1 MRYLRIRSRI
11 LVSVAALC
19 VLAAASVSPRALFAA
34 DSAAPAAGATPV
46 AAPFWSGKPDSAG
59 FRALADGELRTANRA
74 LDRLLHVSG
83 PRTIENTLAPY
94 NEALLHADNAA
105 YASNLIESVH
115 PDSTVRAVAEEETRA
130 ASKFLNDLGLNRGVY
145 DALASLDVTT
155 ADPKTRYAVEKTL
168 RDFRLSGVDKDEA
181 TRKKIAALR
190 EELVSIGQEFDKNIR
205 NDSRTITL
213 AGAADLDG
221 LPEDYIKGHPAGP
234 DGKISIS
241 IEYPD
246 FFPVMSYAKK
256 PEVRQRLLK
265 EFLNRAYPAN
275 LPVLD
280 RMIAKR
286 YELAQRLG
294 FKSWAEYA
302 TKDKMIG
309 SDKNVASF
317 IERLRGLTL
326 KRSQEEYEKYLKRKR
341 EDDPAAKTV
350 NQWDR
355 RYYGELIRKRAYNF
369 DGQQARPYFPFDE
382 VKAGVLGATS
392 QMFGLTYKRIANA
405 DVWDPSVEAY
415 EVWENDRMIGRFFLD
430 LHPRPGKYNHAANF
444 GIRNGVEGVQ
454 IPEAALIC
462 NFAGGK
468 PGDPGLMEHGDVVTF
483 FHEFGHLLHAVF
495 GGHQQW
501 EPISGIAITAFALT
515 LPAGSVDPQVSTTR
529 INGQLVISPLAQA
542 AGQHYNG
549 YVSANSFDLRNGNVG
564 VDRLPESL
572 FGDLAELLQPS
583 RQGSGHGQDL
593 ALPRAQVHAVPADA
607 RHPFPGR
614 LRTSR
619 RLLGDLLHLHVV
631 ARDLERHVQQ
641 VRQVEPARSDDRE
654 ALSRHRARRGGFGA
668 GRAAGARVPGPRL
681 RFPLLR
687 RVAGGRTARVR
698 RRTGCGGVGRR
709 SVAGATLPC
718 DGLGAG

>member
-46 AAPFWSGKPDSAG
+46 AAPFWAGKPDSAG
-59 FRALADGELRTANRA
+59 FRALADGELRTANQA

-83 PRTIENTLAPY
+83 PRTIENTLARY

-355 RYYGELIRKRAYNF
+355 RYYGELIRKRDYNF

-501 EPISGIAITAFALT
+501 EPISGIATEWDFVEAPSQMLEEWCWNPGVLQTFAKHYQTGQPIPAEMVERMRAADWFGRATSIAYQNLYSAISLSYYNRPAKEVDTDKILRSLEPKYTPYPPMPDTHFQAAFGHLDGYSAIYYTYMWSLVISKDMFSKFDKSNLLDPT
-515 LPAGSVDPQVSTTR
+515 IAKRYRDTVLAAGGSAPA
-529 INGQLVISPLAQA
+529 GQLVHEFL
-542 AGQHYNG
+542 GRDYDFR
-549 YVSANSFDLRNGNVG
+549 SFD
-564 VDRLPESL
+564 EW
-572 FGDLAELLQPS
+572 LAGE
-583 RQGSGHGQDL
+583 
-593 ALPRAQVHAVPADA
+593 
-607 RHPFPGR
+607 
-614 LRTSR
+614 
-619 RLLGDLLHLHVV
+619 
-631 ARDLERHVQQ
+631 
-641 VRQVEPARSDDRE
+641 
-654 ALSRHRARRGGFGA
+654 RRGSD
-668 GRAAGARVPGPRL
+668 
-681 RFPLLR
+681 
-687 RVAGGRTARVR
+687 GGRGAAASGDVR
-698 RRTGCGGVGRR
+698 
-709 SVAGATLPC
+709 
-718 DGLGAG
+718 

>member
-501 EPISGIAITAFALT
+501 EPISGIATEWDFVEAPSQMLEEWCWNPGVLQTFAKHYQTGQPIPAEMVERMRAADWFGRATSIAYQNLYSAISLSYYNRPAKEVDTDKILRSLEPKYTPYPPMPDTHFQAAFGHLDGYSAIYYTYMWSLVISKDMFSKFDKSNLLDPT
-515 LPAGSVDPQVSTTR
+515 IAKRYRDTVLAAGGSAPA
-529 INGQLVISPLAQA
+529 GQLVHEFL
-542 AGQHYNG
+542 GRDYDFR
-549 YVSANSFDLRNGNVG
+549 SFD
-564 VDRLPESL
+564 EW
-572 FGDLAELLQPS
+572 LAGERS
-583 RQGSGHGQDL
+583 GS
-593 ALPRAQVHAVPADA
+593 
-607 RHPFPGR
+607 
-614 LRTSR
+614 S
-619 RLLGDLLHLHVV
+619 
-631 ARDLERHVQQ
+631 
-641 VRQVEPARSDDRE
+641 
-654 ALSRHRARRGGFGA
+654 
-668 GRAAGARVPGPRL
+668 
-681 RFPLLR
+681 
-687 RVAGGRTARVR
+687 GGRGAAASGDVR
-698 RRTGCGGVGRR
+698 
-709 SVAGATLPC
+709 
-718 DGLGAG
+718 